1 MEQESA
7 GSGDQGNMRVIEGE
21 FERNKQNVIEM
32 LINNCMTVDTSIPR
46 VVIGRFDWAWWTTK
60 RANHP
65 TDIEPSRLVSERMLI
80 KLKKLGVGDDLR

>member
-1 MEQESA
+1 MMEQESA

-46 VVIGRFDWAWWTTK
+46 VVIGRFD
-60 RANHP
+60 
-65 TDIEPSRLVSERMLI
+65 
-80 KLKKLGVGDDLR
+80 